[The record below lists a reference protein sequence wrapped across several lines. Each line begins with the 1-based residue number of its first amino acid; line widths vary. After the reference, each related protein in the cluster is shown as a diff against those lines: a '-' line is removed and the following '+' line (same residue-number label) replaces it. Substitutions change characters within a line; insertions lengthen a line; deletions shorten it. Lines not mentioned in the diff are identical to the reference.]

1 MGPVELDHGKWQ
13 IMSKRKLNHD
23 STLVSSSKKSEK
35 TIEKA
40 KVKNPSL
47 SQKLMLWMT
56 NPDNVGTIQLI
67 LFFNTIALSG
77 SFYTFQWIYGVDP
90 ITYSMRYYSPHAV
103 QQDTETTTSEF
114 TLT

>member
-1 MGPVELDHGKWQ
+1 
-13 IMSKRKLNHD
+13 
-23 STLVSSSKKSEK
+23 
-35 TIEKA
+35 
-40 KVKNPSL
+40 
-47 SQKLMLWMT
+47 MLWMT